1 MIQWH
6 EAGESPNIESS
17 CQIEW
22 TELDGGRDCY
32 RYLGIKST
40 ATADEIKRAY
50 WKLAAHLHPDHQ
62 PSDLRAG
69 AEARMKELNA
79 AYALLRYPHRRAI
92 YDAELSGK
100 TYV

>member
-6 EAGESPNIESS
+6 EAGEGPNIESPR
-17 CQIEW
+17 QIEW

-32 RYLGIKST
+32 QYLGIKPT

-50 WKLAAHLHPDHQ
+50 WKLAALLHPDRQ
-62 PSDLRAG
+62 PSHLRAG
-69 AEARMKELNA
+69 AEERMKELNA

-92 YDAELSGK
+92 YDVELSGK
-100 TYV
+100 IYV